1 LASADSKQKRRVGLI
16 GCGAIGTVLAEA
28 IERKIVACDELIVYD
43 FDMTKAH
50 QLKAALKLPVVVV
63 TGVDEMLQ
71 TQPLVIV
78 EAASQQAA
86 KDYVPK
92 IAAAGIEQ
100 IVMSTG
106 ALLDLDVDLSKVHV
120 PSGAIG
126 GLDAIASAS
135 LTGTIDITLT
145 SRKTPKALNIQTSE
159 PKVVYE
165 GTAED
170 AARRFPREMNVAAT
184 LAITVRP
191 AKVHVK
197 VIADPTVARTTH
209 EIVVHWKYGDMFLQF
224 ANQPHPENPK
234 TSALAAWAAINLLKT
249 LLQ

>member
-1 LASADSKQKRRVGLI
+1 LVNTDSKQKRKVGLI

-50 QLKAALKLPVVVV
+50 QLKAALQLPVVVV
-63 TGVDEMLQ
+63 SGVDEMLQ
-71 TQPLVIV
+71 KQPLVIV

-106 ALLDLDVDLSKVHV
+106 ALLDLDVDLSKIHV

-135 LTGTIDITLT
+135 LTGAIDIVLT
-145 SRKTPKALNIQTSE
+145 SRKTPKALNTQTSE
-159 PKVVYE
+159 PKVIYE

-170 AARRFPREMNVAAT
+170 AARHFPREMNVAAT
-184 LAITVRP
+184 LAITVKP
-191 AKVHVK
+191 SKVHVK

-224 ANQPHPENPK
+224 SNQPHPENPK